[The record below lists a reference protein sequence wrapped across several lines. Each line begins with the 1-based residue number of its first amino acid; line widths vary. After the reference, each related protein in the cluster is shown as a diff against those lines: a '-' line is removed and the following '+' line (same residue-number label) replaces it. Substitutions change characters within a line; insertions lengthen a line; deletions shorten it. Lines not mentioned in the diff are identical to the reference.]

1 MNPHVTNSVRQL
13 SSSLGIVFFL
23 IFLFCTK
30 FKLLETRH
38 VSTLVL
44 FMSNLIMEG
53 EGISRVWW
61 HVEPSSGSS
70 SNHQSEYEGENQ
82 CWEPV
87 SDAIHPSLKL
97 IIIRWLP
104 ITRGPDIEGHV
115 SWLWGTCP
123 RVGPLPMREL
133 ITGPLWVKWA
143 PVIITPRINHGS
155 RVAIDTFYR
164 CPRSIKI
171 RREQL
176 L

>member
-1 MNPHVTNSVRQL
+1 MWDLCSFGYPWFY
-13 SSSLGIVFFL
+13 I
-23 IFLFCTK
+23 IF
-30 FKLLETRH
+30 
-38 VSTLVL
+38 S
-44 FMSNLIMEG
+44 
-53 EGISRVWW
+53 ISGPTAKSASCS
-61 HVEPSSGSS
+61 EAGSGSG
-70 SNHQSEYEGENQ
+70 SNHQSEYEGKNQ

-143 PVIITPRINHGS
+143 PVIITPRINLGS

-164 CPRSIKI
+164 CLNITI
-171 RREQL
+171 MCHEREKVSHSYSL
-176 L
+176 